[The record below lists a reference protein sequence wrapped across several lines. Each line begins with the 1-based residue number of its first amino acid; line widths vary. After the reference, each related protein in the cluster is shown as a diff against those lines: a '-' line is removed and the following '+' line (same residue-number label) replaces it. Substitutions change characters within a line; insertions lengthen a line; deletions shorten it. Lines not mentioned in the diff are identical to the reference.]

1 VPGLGTAFGRGAA
14 TTAEWDLA
22 NAQCILVMGVNM
34 AENHPIAYRFV
45 MQAKQRGACIVHV
58 DPRFT
63 RTSATADVHAAL
75 RPGSDIAFLGGLINH
90 VLNSERW
97 NTEPFFREY
106 VANYTNAATLVS
118 EDFRDTEDLDGLFS
132 GYNADQRQY
141 DFSSWQYRGEASQ
154 SPVRSRSKALT
165 TEAYSE
171 HVGRLTRCPPEQ
183 DPTLQ
188 DPRCVLQIL
197 KRHFARYTPEM
208 VERVCGV
215 PTERFTRIAELL
227 LANSGRERTTAI
239 AYAVA
244 WTQHTTGVQII
255 RAAGIL
261 QQLLGNI
268 GRPGGGILALRG
280 HATIQGSTDIPT
292 LYNLLPGYLAQ
303 PHAMKDHET
312 LADYVRVEYSPTGWW
327 ANAPKYIVSLLK
339 AWYGQAAQEAN
350 DFCFDHL
357 PRISDDYSQQP
368 MLQAIHDGQI
378 KGLFLMGQNPAVGGH
393 DAGFVRRGLARLD
406 WLVVRDA
413 FENETAAF
421 WYASPE
427 VRQGQL
433 DPRQIDT
440 EIFLLPA
447 ALPAEKEGSLTNT
460 HRLIQWHDKAIEP
473 PADARSE
480 PWFLDELGRR
490 LRALYAADAD
500 QGSIRVRQ
508 LLDLTWEY
516 PRKGGDVD
524 VEAVLREIN
533 GVRVADGSPVRDFNE
548 LKDDGST
555 ACGCWIYSGVMP
567 EPGRNLARNRSP
579 DPPDGPGTHL
589 NWAYAWPANRRML
602 YNRASAD
609 PAGRPWSER
618 KRYVWWDT
626 ARGQWTGRDVP
637 DFPRTKPPDF
647 EPDWGADP
655 RGLDAHSG
663 RAPFIMM
670 ADGLGWL
677 YVPAGLQDGPLP
689 THYEPVESP
698 LRNPLYGQQ
707 FNPMAKLWQRPEN
720 RYQAVGDPA
729 FPYVI
734 TTYRLTEHHTGGTM
748 SRYLAWLA
756 ETQPT
761 AFVEISPELAAEHG
775 IENGGW
781 VTLWTARGEVEARAL
796 VTPRL
801 RPLHLDGRVVHV
813 VGMPWHFGY
822 MGIARG
828 DVANTL
834 SAMVGDPNVS
844 IHEAKAFTCNLRPGR
859 KDSP

>member
-1 VPGLGTAFGRGAA
+1 MPGLGTAFGRGAA
-14 TTAEWDLA
+14 TTAEWDIA
-22 NAQCILVMGVNM
+22 NAQCILIMGVNM

-45 MQAKQRGACIVHV
+45 MQAKQRGAAVIHV

-63 RTSATADVHAAL
+63 RTSATSDVHASL
-75 RPGSDIAFLGGLINH
+75 RPGSDIAFLGGLINY
-90 VLNSERW
+90 VLHSERW
-97 NTEPFFREY
+97 NSDPFFQEY

-118 EDFRDTEDLDGLFS
+118 DEFQDTEDLDGLFS
-132 GYNADQRQY
+132 GYNPDEREY
-141 DFSSWQYRGEASQ
+141 DVSSWQYRNETSQ
-154 SPVRSRSKALT
+154 SPVQSRPKALT

-171 HVGRLTRCPPEQ
+171 HVGRLTGSPER

-188 DPRCVLQIL
+188 HPRCVLQVL
-197 KRHFARYTPEM
+197 KRHFSRYTPEV
-208 VERVCGV
+208 VENVCGV
-215 PTERFTRIAELL
+215 PQQRFLHIARLL
-227 LANSGRERTTAI
+227 LDNSGRERTSAI

-244 WTQHTTGVQII
+244 WTQHTIGVQII
-255 RAAGIL
+255 RAATIL

-280 HATIQGSTDIPT
+280 HSSIQGSTDIPT

-303 PHAMKDHET
+303 PNAIKDHET

-339 AWYGQAAQEAN
+339 AWYGQAAQESN

-357 PRISDDYSQQP
+357 PPISGDYSQQP
-368 MLQAIHDGQI
+368 MLQAIHDRQI
-378 KGLFLMGQNPAVGGH
+378 NGLFLMGQNPAVGGH
-393 DAGFVRRGLARLD
+393 DAGFVRRGLANLD
-406 WLVVRDA
+406 WLVVRDP

-433 DPRQIDT
+433 DPRQIET
-440 EIFLLPA
+440 EVFLLPA
-447 ALPAEKEGSLTNT
+447 ALPAEKEGTLTNT
-460 HRLIQWHDKAIEP
+460 HRLIQWHDKAVEP

-480 PWFLDELGRR
+480 PWFLDELGQR
-490 LRALYAADAD
+490 LRALYAAEAD
-500 QGSIRVRQ
+500 RSSIRVRQ
-508 LLDLTWEY
+508 VLDLTWDY
-516 PRKGGDVD
+516 PHKGGDVE
-524 VEAVLREIN
+524 VESVLQEIN
-533 GVRVADGSPVRDFNE
+533 GVHTADGSPVHDFND

-555 ACGCWIYSGVMP
+555 ACGCWIYSGIMP

-589 NWAYAWPANRRML
+589 NWAYSWPANRRML

-609 PAGRPWSER
+609 PAGQPWSEQ
-618 KRYVWWDT
+618 KRYIWWDA

-637 DFPRTKPPDF
+637 DFPRAKPPDF
-647 EPDWGADP
+647 EPDWSADP

-663 RAPFIMM
+663 RGPFIMM

-677 YVPAGLQDGPLP
+677 YVQAGLQDGPLP

-707 FNPMAKLWQRPEN
+707 RNPVAKLWERPGNE
-720 RYQAVGDPA
+720 YQSVADPA

-761 AFVEISPELAAEHG
+761 AFVEVSPELAEERG
-775 IENGGW
+775 IQNGGW
-781 VTLWTARGEVEARAL
+781 VTLWTKRGEVEARVL

-801 RPLHLDGRVVHV
+801 RPLHLEGRVVHV

-828 DVANTL
+828 DIANTL

-844 IHEAKAFTCNLRPGR
+844 IHEAKAFTCNLRAGR
-859 KDSP
+859 KGGA

>member
-14 TTAEWDLA
+14 TTAEWDIA
-22 NAQCILVMGVNM
+22 NAQCILIMGVNM

-45 MQAKQRGACIVHV
+45 MQAKQRGAAVIHV

-63 RTSATADVHAAL
+63 RTSATSDVHASL
-75 RPGSDIAFLGGLINH
+75 RPGSDIAFLGGLINY
-90 VLNSERW
+90 VLHSERW
-97 NTEPFFREY
+97 NSDPFFQEY
-106 VANYTNAATLVS
+106 VANYTNAATLIS
-118 EDFRDTEDLDGLFS
+118 DEFQDTEDLDGLFS
-132 GYNADQRQY
+132 GYNPDEREY
-141 DFSSWQYRGEASQ
+141 DVSSWQYRNETSQ
-154 SPVRSRSKALT
+154 SPVQSRPKALT

-171 HVGRLTRCPPEQ
+171 HVGRLTGSPER

-188 DPRCVLQIL
+188 HPRCVLQVL
-197 KRHFARYTPEM
+197 KRHFTRYTPEM
-208 VERVCGV
+208 VENVCGV
-215 PTERFTRIAELL
+215 PPQRFLHIARLL
-227 LANSGRERTTAI
+227 LDNSGRERTSAI

-255 RAAGIL
+255 RAATIL

-280 HATIQGSTDIPT
+280 HSSIQGSTDIPT

-303 PHAMKDHET
+303 PNAIKDHET

-339 AWYGQAAQEAN
+339 AWYGQAAQESN

-357 PRISDDYSQQP
+357 PRISGDYSQQP
-368 MLQAIHDGQI
+368 MLQAIHDRQI
-378 KGLFLMGQNPAVGGH
+378 NGLFLMGQNPAVGGH
-393 DAGFVRRGLARLD
+393 DAGFVRRGLANLD
-406 WLVVRDA
+406 WLVVRDP

-433 DPRQIDT
+433 DPRQIET
-440 EIFLLPA
+440 EVFLLPA
-447 ALPAEKEGSLTNT
+447 ALPAEKEGTLTNT
-460 HRLIQWHDKAIEP
+460 HRLIQWHDKAVEP

-480 PWFLDELGRR
+480 PWFLDELGQR
-490 LRALYAADAD
+490 LRALYAAEAD
-500 QGSIRVRQ
+500 RSSIRVRQ
-508 LLDLTWEY
+508 LLDLTWDY
-516 PRKGGDVD
+516 PHKGGDVE
-524 VEAVLREIN
+524 VESVLQEIN
-533 GVRVADGSPVRDFNE
+533 GVHTADGSPVHDFND

-555 ACGCWIYSGVMP
+555 ACGCWIYSGIMP
-567 EPGRNLARNRSP
+567 EPGQNLARNRSP

-589 NWAYAWPANRRML
+589 NWAYSWPANRRML

-609 PAGRPWSER
+609 PAGQPWSEQ
-618 KRYVWWDT
+618 KRYIWWDA
-626 ARGQWTGRDVP
+626 ARGQWTGPDVP
-637 DFPRTKPPDF
+637 DFPRAKPPDF
-647 EPDWGADP
+647 EPDWSADP

-707 FNPMAKLWQRPEN
+707 RNPVAKLWERPGNE
-720 RYQAVGDPA
+720 YQSVGDPA

-761 AFVEISPELAAEHG
+761 AFVEVSRELAEERG
-775 IENGGW
+775 IQNGGW
-781 VTLWTARGEVEARAL
+781 VTLWTKRGEVEARVL

-801 RPLHLDGRVVHV
+801 RPLHLEGRVVHV

-828 DVANTL
+828 DIANTL

-844 IHEAKAFTCNLRPGR
+844 IHEAKAFTCNLRAGR
-859 KDSP
+859 RGGA

>member
-1 VPGLGTAFGRGAA
+1 MPGLGTAFGRGAA
-14 TTAEWDLA
+14 TTAEWDIA
-22 NAQCILVMGVNM
+22 NAQCILIMGVNM

-45 MQAKQRGACIVHV
+45 MQAKQRGAAVIHV

-63 RTSATADVHAAL
+63 RTSATSDVHASL
-75 RPGSDIAFLGGLINH
+75 RPGSDIAFLGGLINY
-90 VLNSERW
+90 VLHSERW
-97 NTEPFFREY
+97 NSDPFFQEY

-118 EDFRDTEDLDGLFS
+118 DEFQDTEDLDGLFS
-132 GYNADQRQY
+132 GYNPDEREY
-141 DFSSWQYRGEASQ
+141 DVSSWQYRNETSQ
-154 SPVRSRSKALT
+154 SPVQSRPKALT

-171 HVGRLTRCPPEQ
+171 HVGRRTGSPER

-188 DPRCVLQIL
+188 HPRCVLQVL
-197 KRHFARYTPEM
+197 KRHFSRYTPEV
-208 VERVCGV
+208 VENVCGV
-215 PTERFTRIAELL
+215 PQQRFLHIARLL
-227 LANSGRERTTAI
+227 LDNSGRERTSAI

-244 WTQHTTGVQII
+244 WTQHTIGVQII
-255 RAAGIL
+255 RAATIL

-280 HATIQGSTDIPT
+280 HSSIQGSTDIPT

-303 PHAMKDHET
+303 PNAIKDHET

-339 AWYGQAAQEAN
+339 AWYGQAAQESN

-357 PRISDDYSQQP
+357 PRISGDYSQQP
-368 MLQAIHDGQI
+368 MLQAIHDRQI
-378 KGLFLMGQNPAVGGH
+378 NGLFLMGQNPAVGGH
-393 DAGFVRRGLARLD
+393 DAGFVRRGLANLD
-406 WLVVRDA
+406 WLVVRDP

-433 DPRQIDT
+433 DPRQIET
-440 EIFLLPA
+440 EVFLLPA
-447 ALPAEKEGSLTNT
+447 ALPAEKEGTLTNT
-460 HRLIQWHDKAIEP
+460 HRLIQWHDKAVEP

-480 PWFLDELGRR
+480 PWFLDELGQR
-490 LRALYAADAD
+490 LRVLYAAEAD
-500 QGSIRVRQ
+500 RSSIRVRQ
-508 LLDLTWEY
+508 VLDLTWDY
-516 PRKGGDVD
+516 PHKGGDVE
-524 VEAVLREIN
+524 VESVLQEIN
-533 GVRVADGSPVRDFNE
+533 GVHTADGSPVHDFND

-555 ACGCWIYSGVMP
+555 ACGCWIYSGIMP

-589 NWAYAWPANRRML
+589 NWAYSWPANRRML

-609 PAGRPWSER
+609 PAGQPWSEQ
-618 KRYVWWDT
+618 KRYIWWDA

-637 DFPRTKPPDF
+637 DFPRAKPPDF
-647 EPDWGADP
+647 EPDWSADP

-707 FNPMAKLWQRPEN
+707 RNPVAKLWERPGNE
-720 RYQAVGDPA
+720 YQSVADPA

-761 AFVEISPELAAEHG
+761 AFVEVSPELAEERG
-775 IENGGW
+775 IQNGGW
-781 VTLWTARGEVEARAL
+781 VTLWTKRGEVEARVL

-801 RPLHLDGRVVHV
+801 RPLHLEGRVVHV

-828 DVANTL
+828 DIANTL

-844 IHEAKAFTCNLRPGR
+844 IHEAKAFTCNLRAGR
-859 KDSP
+859 KGGA

>member
-1 VPGLGTAFGRGAA
+1 MPGLGTAFGRGAA
-14 TTAEWDLA
+14 TTAEWDIA
-22 NAQCILVMGVNM
+22 NAQCILIMGVNM

-45 MQAKQRGACIVHV
+45 MQAKQRGAAVIHV

-63 RTSATADVHAAL
+63 RTSATSDVHASL
-75 RPGSDIAFLGGLINH
+75 RPGSDIAFLGGLINS
-90 VLNSERW
+90 VLHSERW
-97 NTEPFFREY
+97 NSDPFFQEY

-118 EDFRDTEDLDGLFS
+118 DEFQDTEDLDGLFS
-132 GYNADQRQY
+132 GYNPDEREY
-141 DFSSWQYRGEASQ
+141 DVSSWQYRNETSQ
-154 SPVRSRSKALT
+154 SPVQSRPKALT

-171 HVGRLTRCPPEQ
+171 HVGRLTGSPER

-188 DPRCVLQIL
+188 HPRCVLQVL
-197 KRHFARYTPEM
+197 KRHFSRYTPEM
-208 VERVCGV
+208 VENVCGV
-215 PTERFTRIAELL
+215 PQHRFLHIARLL
-227 LANSGRERTTAI
+227 LDNSGRERTSAI

-255 RAAGIL
+255 RAATIL

-280 HATIQGSTDIPT
+280 HSSIQGSTDIPT

-303 PHAMKDHET
+303 PNAIKDHET

-339 AWYGQAAQEAN
+339 AWYGQAAQESN

-357 PRISDDYSQQP
+357 PRISGDYSQQP
-368 MLQAIHDGQI
+368 MLQAIHDRQI
-378 KGLFLMGQNPAVGGH
+378 NGLFLMGQNPAVGGH
-393 DAGFVRRGLARLD
+393 DAGFVRRGLANLD
-406 WLVVRDA
+406 WLVVRDP

-433 DPRQIDT
+433 DPRQIET
-440 EIFLLPA
+440 EVFLLPA
-447 ALPAEKEGSLTNT
+447 ALPAEKEGTLTNT
-460 HRLIQWHDKAIEP
+460 HRLIQWHDKAVEP

-480 PWFLDELGRR
+480 PWFLDELGQR
-490 LRALYAADAD
+490 LRALYAAEAD
-500 QGSIRVRQ
+500 RSSIRVRQ
-508 LLDLTWEY
+508 LLDLTWDY
-516 PRKGGDVD
+516 PHKGGDVE
-524 VEAVLREIN
+524 VESVLQEIN
-533 GVRVADGSPVRDFNE
+533 GVHTADGSPVHDFND

-555 ACGCWIYSGVMP
+555 ACGCWIYSGIMP
-567 EPGRNLARNRSP
+567 EPEQNLARNRSP

-589 NWAYAWPANRRML
+589 NWAYSWPANRRML

-609 PAGRPWSER
+609 PAGQPWSEQ
-618 KRYVWWDT
+618 KRYIWWD
-626 ARGQWTGRDVP
+626 AAQGQWTGGDVP
-637 DFPRTKPPDF
+637 DFPRAKPPDF
-647 EPDWGADP
+647 EPDWSADP

-707 FNPMAKLWQRPEN
+707 RNPVAKLWERPGNE
-720 RYQAVGDPA
+720 YQSVGDPA

-761 AFVEISPELAAEHG
+761 AFVEVSRELAEERG
-775 IENGGW
+775 IQNGGW
-781 VTLWTARGEVEARAL
+781 VTLWTKRGEVEARVL

-801 RPLHLDGRVVHV
+801 RPLHLEGRVVHV

-844 IHEAKAFTCNLRPGR
+844 IHEAKAFTCNLRAGR
-859 KDSP
+859 KGGA

>member
-1 VPGLGTAFGRGAA
+1 MPGLGTAFGRGAA

-22 NAQCILVMGVNM
+22 NAQCVLIMGVNM

-45 MQAKQRGACIVHV
+45 MQAKQRGATVIHV

-63 RTSATADVHAAL
+63 RTSATSDIHAAL

-90 VLNSERW
+90 VLGSERW
-97 NTEPFFREY
+97 NTDPFFHEY

-118 EDFRDTEDLDGLFS
+118 DDFRDTEDLDGLFS
-132 GYNADQRQY
+132 GYSPDEREY
-141 DFSSWQYRGEASQ
+141 DFSSWQYRSETSQ
-154 SPVRSRSKALT
+154 SPVRSHPKALT

-171 HVGRLTRCPPEQ
+171 HVGRLTRCPPER

-188 DPRCVLQIL
+188 DPHCVLQLL
-197 KRHFARYTPEM
+197 KRHFARYTPTM
-208 VERVCGV
+208 VEQVCGV
-215 PTERFTRIAELL
+215 PAERFTRIAELL

-255 RAAGIL
+255 RAATIL

-280 HATIQGSTDIPT
+280 HSTIQGSTDIPT

-312 LADYVRVEYSPTGWW
+312 LAGYVRVEYSPTGWW

-339 AWYGQAAQEAN
+339 AWYGQAAQESN
-350 DFCFDHL
+350 DYCFDHL
-357 PRISDDYSQQP
+357 PRISGDYSQQP

-378 KGLFLMGQNPAVGGH
+378 NGLFLMGQNPAVGSH
-393 DAGFVRRGLARLD
+393 DAGFVRRGLAKLE

-427 VRQGQL
+427 FRQGEL

-447 ALPAEKEGSLTNT
+447 ALSAEKEGTLTNT

-480 PWFLDELGRR
+480 PWFLYELGQR
-490 LRALYAADAD
+490 LRALYADD
-500 QGSIRVRQ
+500 TDRSSMRVRQ

-524 VEAVLREIN
+524 VQAVLQEIN
-533 GVRVADGSPVRDFNE
+533 GVRIVDGSPVHDFNE

-555 ACGCWIYSGVMP
+555 ACGCWIYSGIMP
-567 EPGRNLARNRSP
+567 APGRNLARNRSP

-589 NWAYAWPANRRML
+589 NWAYSWPANRRIL

-609 PAGRPWSER
+609 PAGQPWSEQ
-618 KRYVWWDT
+618 KRYIWWDA
-626 ARGQWTGRDVP
+626 ARGHWTGRDVP

-647 EPDWGADP
+647 EPDWSADP
-655 RGLDAHSG
+655 RGLDAHTG

-707 FNPMAKLWQRPEN
+707 FNPVAKLWERPEN

-748 SRYLAWLA
+748 TRYLPWLA

-761 AFVEISPELAAEHG
+761 AFVEVSPELAAERG
-775 IENGGW
+775 IGNGGW

-801 RPLHLDGRVVHV
+801 RPLQLDGRVVHV

-828 DVANTL
+828 DIANTL
-834 SAMVGDPNVS
+834 SAMVGDSNVS
-844 IHEAKAFTCNLRPGR
+844 IHEGKAFTCNLRPGR
-859 KDSP
+859 RSRA

>member
-1 VPGLGTAFGRGAA
+1 MPGLGTAFGRGAA
-14 TTAEWDLA
+14 TTAEWDIA
-22 NAQCILVMGVNM
+22 NAQCILIMGVNM

-45 MQAKQRGACIVHV
+45 MQAKQRGAAVIHV

-63 RTSATADVHAAL
+63 RTSATSDVHASL
-75 RPGSDIAFLGGLINH
+75 RPGSDIAFLGGLINY
-90 VLNSERW
+90 VLHSERW
-97 NTEPFFREY
+97 NSDPFFQEY

-118 EDFRDTEDLDGLFS
+118 DEFQDTEDLDGLFS
-132 GYNADQRQY
+132 GYNPDEREY
-141 DFSSWQYRGEASQ
+141 DVSSWQYRNETSQ
-154 SPVRSRSKALT
+154 SPVQSRPKALT

-171 HVGRLTRCPPEQ
+171 HVGRLTGSPER

-188 DPRCVLQIL
+188 HPRCVLQVL
-197 KRHFARYTPEM
+197 KRHFSRYTPEV
-208 VERVCGV
+208 VENVCGV
-215 PTERFTRIAELL
+215 PQQRFLHIARLL
-227 LANSGRERTTAI
+227 LDNSGRERTSAI

-244 WTQHTTGVQII
+244 WTQHTIGVQII
-255 RAAGIL
+255 RAATIL

-280 HATIQGSTDIPT
+280 HSSIQGSTDIPT

-303 PHAMKDHET
+303 PNAIKDHET

-339 AWYGQAAQEAN
+339 AWYGQAAQESN

-357 PRISDDYSQQP
+357 PRISGDYSQQP
-368 MLQAIHDGQI
+368 MLQAIHDRQI
-378 KGLFLMGQNPAVGGH
+378 NGLFLMGQNPAVGGH
-393 DAGFVRRGLARLD
+393 DAGFVRRGLANLD
-406 WLVVRDA
+406 WLVVRDP

-433 DPRQIDT
+433 DPRQIET
-440 EIFLLPA
+440 EVFLLPA
-447 ALPAEKEGSLTNT
+447 ALPAEKEGTLTNT
-460 HRLIQWHDKAIEP
+460 HRLIQWHDKAVEP

-480 PWFLDELGRR
+480 PWFLDELGQR
-490 LRALYAADAD
+490 LRVLYAAEAD
-500 QGSIRVRQ
+500 RSSIRVRQ
-508 LLDLTWEY
+508 VLDLTWDY
-516 PRKGGDVD
+516 PHKGGDVE
-524 VEAVLREIN
+524 VESVLQEIN
-533 GVRVADGSPVRDFNE
+533 GVHTADGSPVHDFND

-555 ACGCWIYSGVMP
+555 ACGCWIYSGIMP

-589 NWAYAWPANRRML
+589 NWAYSWPANRRML

-609 PAGRPWSER
+609 PAGQPWSEQ
-618 KRYVWWDT
+618 KRYIWWDA

-637 DFPRTKPPDF
+637 DFPRAKPPDF
-647 EPDWGADP
+647 EPDWSADP

-707 FNPMAKLWQRPEN
+707 RNPVAKLWERPGNE
-720 RYQAVGDPA
+720 YQSVADPA

-761 AFVEISPELAAEHG
+761 AFVEVSPELAEERG
-775 IENGGW
+775 IQNGGW
-781 VTLWTARGEVEARAL
+781 VTLWTKRGEVEARVL

-801 RPLHLDGRVVHV
+801 RPLHLEGRVVHV

-828 DVANTL
+828 DIANTL

-844 IHEAKAFTCNLRPGR
+844 IHEAKAFTCNLRAGR
-859 KDSP
+859 KGGA

>member
-1 VPGLGTAFGRGAA
+1 MPGLGTAFGRGAA
-14 TTAEWDLA
+14 TTAEWDIA
-22 NAQCILVMGVNM
+22 NAQCILIMGVNM

-45 MQAKQRGACIVHV
+45 MQAKQRGAAVIHV

-63 RTSATADVHAAL
+63 RTSATSDVHASL
-75 RPGSDIAFLGGLINH
+75 RPGSDIAFLGGLINY
-90 VLNSERW
+90 VLHSERW
-97 NTEPFFREY
+97 NSDPFFQEY

-118 EDFRDTEDLDGLFS
+118 DEFQDTEDLDGLFS
-132 GYNADQRQY
+132 GYNPDEREY
-141 DFSSWQYRGEASQ
+141 DVSSWQYRNETSQ
-154 SPVRSRSKALT
+154 SPVQSRPKALT

-171 HVGRLTRCPPEQ
+171 HVGRLTGSPER

-188 DPRCVLQIL
+188 HPRCVLQVL
-197 KRHFARYTPEM
+197 KRHFSRYTPEM
-208 VERVCGV
+208 VENVCGV
-215 PTERFTRIAELL
+215 PQQRFLHIARLL
-227 LANSGRERTTAI
+227 LDNSGRERTSAI

-244 WTQHTTGVQII
+244 WTQHTIGVQII
-255 RAAGIL
+255 RAATIL

-280 HATIQGSTDIPT
+280 HSSIQGSTDIPT

-303 PHAMKDHET
+303 PNAIKDHET

-339 AWYGQAAQEAN
+339 AWYGQAAQESN

-357 PRISDDYSQQP
+357 PRISGDYSQQP
-368 MLQAIHDGQI
+368 MLQAIHDRQI
-378 KGLFLMGQNPAVGGH
+378 NGLFLMGQNPAVGGH
-393 DAGFVRRGLARLD
+393 DAGFVRRGLANLD
-406 WLVVRDA
+406 WLVVRDP

-433 DPRQIDT
+433 DPRQIET
-440 EIFLLPA
+440 EVFLLPA
-447 ALPAEKEGSLTNT
+447 ALPAEKEGTLTNT
-460 HRLIQWHDKAIEP
+460 HRLIQWHDKAVEP

-480 PWFLDELGRR
+480 PWFLDELGQR
-490 LRALYAADAD
+490 LRALYAAEAD
-500 QGSIRVRQ
+500 RSSIRVRQ
-508 LLDLTWEY
+508 VLDLTWDY
-516 PRKGGDVD
+516 PHKGGDVE
-524 VEAVLREIN
+524 VESVLQEIN
-533 GVRVADGSPVRDFNE
+533 GVHTADGSPVHDFND

-555 ACGCWIYSGVMP
+555 ACGCWIYSGIMP

-589 NWAYAWPANRRML
+589 NWAYSWPANRRML

-609 PAGRPWSER
+609 PAGQPWSEQ
-618 KRYVWWDT
+618 KRYIWWDA

-637 DFPRTKPPDF
+637 DFPRAKPPDF
-647 EPDWGADP
+647 EPDWSADP

-707 FNPMAKLWQRPEN
+707 RNPVAKLWERPGNE
-720 RYQAVGDPA
+720 YQSVADPA

-761 AFVEISPELAAEHG
+761 AFVEVSPELAEERG
-775 IENGGW
+775 IQNGGW
-781 VTLWTARGEVEARAL
+781 VTLWTKRGEVEARVL

-801 RPLHLDGRVVHV
+801 RPLHLEGRVVHV

-828 DVANTL
+828 DIANTL

-844 IHEAKAFTCNLRPGR
+844 IHEAKAFTCNLRAGR
-859 KDSP
+859 KGGA

>member
-14 TTAEWDLA
+14 TTAEWDIA
-22 NAQCILVMGVNM
+22 NAQCILIMGVNM

-45 MQAKQRGACIVHV
+45 MQAKQRGAAVIHV

-63 RTSATADVHAAL
+63 RTSATSDVHASL
-75 RPGSDIAFLGGLINH
+75 RPGSDIAFLGGLINY
-90 VLNSERW
+90 VLHSERW
-97 NTEPFFREY
+97 NSDPFFQEY
-106 VANYTNAATLVS
+106 VANYTNAATLIS
-118 EDFRDTEDLDGLFS
+118 DEFQDTEDLDGLFS
-132 GYNADQRQY
+132 GYNPDEREY
-141 DFSSWQYRGEASQ
+141 DVSSWQYRNETSQ
-154 SPVRSRSKALT
+154 SPVQSRPKALT

-171 HVGRLTRCPPEQ
+171 HVGRLTGSPER

-188 DPRCVLQIL
+188 HPRCVLQLL
-197 KRHFARYTPEM
+197 KRHFTRYTPEM
-208 VERVCGV
+208 VENVCGV
-215 PTERFTRIAELL
+215 PPQRFLHIARLL
-227 LANSGRERTTAI
+227 LDNSGRERTSAI

-255 RAAGIL
+255 RAATIL

-280 HATIQGSTDIPT
+280 HSSIQGSTDIPT

-303 PHAMKDHET
+303 PNAIKDHET

-339 AWYGQAAQEAN
+339 AWYGQAAQESN

-357 PRISDDYSQQP
+357 PRISGDYSQQP
-368 MLQAIHDGQI
+368 MLQAIHDRQI
-378 KGLFLMGQNPAVGGH
+378 NGLFLMGQNPAVGGH
-393 DAGFVRRGLARLD
+393 DAGFVRRGLANLD
-406 WLVVRDA
+406 WLVVRDP

-433 DPRQIDT
+433 DPRQIET
-440 EIFLLPA
+440 EVFLLPA
-447 ALPAEKEGSLTNT
+447 ALPAEKEGTLTNT
-460 HRLIQWHDKAIEP
+460 HRLIQWHDKAVEP

-480 PWFLDELGRR
+480 PWFLDELGQR
-490 LRALYAADAD
+490 LRALYAAEAD
-500 QGSIRVRQ
+500 RSSIRVRQ
-508 LLDLTWEY
+508 LLDLTWDY
-516 PRKGGDVD
+516 PHKGGDVE
-524 VEAVLREIN
+524 VESVLQEIN
-533 GVRVADGSPVRDFNE
+533 GVHTADGSPVHDFND

-555 ACGCWIYSGVMP
+555 ACGCWIYSGIMP
-567 EPGRNLARNRSP
+567 EPGQNLARNRSP

-589 NWAYAWPANRRML
+589 NWAYSWPANRRML

-609 PAGRPWSER
+609 PAGQPWSEQ
-618 KRYVWWDT
+618 KRYIWWDA
-626 ARGQWTGRDVP
+626 ARGQWTGPDVP
-637 DFPRTKPPDF
+637 DFPRAKPPDF
-647 EPDWGADP
+647 EPDWSADP

-707 FNPMAKLWQRPEN
+707 RNPVAKLWERPGNE
-720 RYQAVGDPA
+720 YQSVGDPA

-761 AFVEISPELAAEHG
+761 AFVEVSRELAEERG
-775 IENGGW
+775 IQNGGW
-781 VTLWTARGEVEARAL
+781 VTLWTKRGEVEARVL

-801 RPLHLDGRVVHV
+801 RPLHLEGRVVHV

-828 DVANTL
+828 DIANTL

-844 IHEAKAFTCNLRPGR
+844 IHEAKAFTCNLRAGR
-859 KDSP
+859 RGGA

>member
-1 VPGLGTAFGRGAA
+1 MPGLGTAFGRGAA
-14 TTAEWDLA
+14 TTAEWDIA
-22 NAQCILVMGVNM
+22 NAQCILIMGVNM

-45 MQAKQRGACIVHV
+45 MQAKQRGAAVIHV

-63 RTSATADVHAAL
+63 RTSATSDVHASL
-75 RPGSDIAFLGGLINH
+75 RPGSDIAFLGGLINY
-90 VLNSERW
+90 VLHSERW
-97 NTEPFFREY
+97 NSDPFFQEY

-118 EDFRDTEDLDGLFS
+118 DEFQDTEDLDGLFS
-132 GYNADQRQY
+132 GYNPDEREY
-141 DFSSWQYRGEASQ
+141 DVSSWQYRNETSQ
-154 SPVRSRSKALT
+154 SPVQSRPKALT

-171 HVGRLTRCPPEQ
+171 HVGRLTGSPER

-188 DPRCVLQIL
+188 HPRCVLQVL
-197 KRHFARYTPEM
+197 KRHFSRYTPEV
-208 VERVCGV
+208 VENVCGV
-215 PTERFTRIAELL
+215 PQQRFLHIARLL
-227 LANSGRERTTAI
+227 LDNSGRERTSAI

-244 WTQHTTGVQII
+244 WTQHTIGVQII
-255 RAAGIL
+255 RAATIL

-280 HATIQGSTDIPT
+280 HSSIQGSTDIPT

-303 PHAMKDHET
+303 PNAIKDHET

-339 AWYGQAAQEAN
+339 AWYGQAAQESN

-357 PRISDDYSQQP
+357 PRISGDYSQQP
-368 MLQAIHDGQI
+368 MLQAIHDRQI
-378 KGLFLMGQNPAVGGH
+378 NGLFLMGQNPAVGGH
-393 DAGFVRRGLARLD
+393 DAGFVRRGLANLD
-406 WLVVRDA
+406 WLVVRDP

-433 DPRQIDT
+433 DPRQIET
-440 EIFLLPA
+440 EVFLLPA
-447 ALPAEKEGSLTNT
+447 ALPAEKEGTLTNT
-460 HRLIQWHDKAIEP
+460 HRLIQWHDKAVEP

-480 PWFLDELGRR
+480 PWFLDELGQR
-490 LRALYAADAD
+490 LRALYAAEAD
-500 QGSIRVRQ
+500 RSSIRVRQ
-508 LLDLTWEY
+508 VLDLTWDY
-516 PRKGGDVD
+516 PHKGGDVE
-524 VEAVLREIN
+524 VESVLQEIN
-533 GVRVADGSPVRDFNE
+533 GVHTADGSPVHDFND

-555 ACGCWIYSGVMP
+555 ACGCWIYSGIMP

-589 NWAYAWPANRRML
+589 NWAYSWPANRRML

-609 PAGRPWSER
+609 PAGQPWSEQ
-618 KRYVWWDT
+618 KRYIWWDA

-637 DFPRTKPPDF
+637 DFPRAKPPDF
-647 EPDWGADP
+647 EPDWSADP

-707 FNPMAKLWQRPEN
+707 RNPVAKLWERPGNE
-720 RYQAVGDPA
+720 YQSVADPA

-761 AFVEISPELAAEHG
+761 AFVEVSPELAEERG
-775 IENGGW
+775 IQNGGW
-781 VTLWTARGEVEARAL
+781 VTLWTKRGEVEARVL

-801 RPLHLDGRVVHV
+801 RPLHLEGRVVHV

-828 DVANTL
+828 DIANTL

-844 IHEAKAFTCNLRPGR
+844 IHEAKAFTCNLRAGR
-859 KDSP
+859 KGGA